1 MSLEVELYHLFKR
14 SDRQLIR
21 VLTTLVRNL
30 SQMREKGERKKRTIS
45 NDLLAVNNEM
55 VILWI

>member
-1 MSLEVELYHLFKR
+1 
-14 SDRQLIR
+14 
-21 VLTTLVRNL
+21 
-30 SQMREKGERKKRTIS
+30 MREKGERKKRTIS